1 HKIIFGGI
9 CTLLAWFDKTIVD
22 GFFNSLAWVTHR
34 CSYMIKDL
42 QNGNVQSYAI
52 IFLWGLVIILVAVLF
67 FVFGQLWFL

>member
-1 HKIIFGGI
+1 
-9 CTLLAWFDKTIVD
+9 
-22 GFFNSLAWVTHR
+22 
-34 CSYMIKDL
+34 MIKDL